1 MPSKVPSDSAR
12 RLIARTCPR
21 IPSHSDREPSFST
34 GRWEGG
40 ALIVTTTH
48 LKTSWLRRNG
58 VPRSDR
64 ATVVERFTRH
74 GNYLSVVTTVYDPVY
89 LSEPY
94 VRSREMVL
102 TRRAAR
108 ASSSARPSRKSR
120 GRGESFRTSCPGI
133 TSI

>member
-1 MPSKVPSDSAR
+1 
-12 RLIARTCPR
+12 
-21 IPSHSDREPSFST
+21 
-34 GRWEGG
+34 
-40 ALIVTTTH
+40 

-94 VRSREMVL
+94 VRSREMALNPAGSTGVFVCE
-102 TRRAAR
+102 TVEEI
-108 ASSSARPSRKSR
+108 ARPLTP
-120 GRGESFRTSCPGI
+120 GREARVVIAGARHLRYGARCCDAS
-133 TSI
+133 